1 MRHVYVHVPFCRRRC
16 SYCDFAIAVRR
27 TIPDRRYVEAVQAEY
42 RIRTGNGD
50 WDPEPLETLYLG
62 GGTPSLLSPQAVGDL
77 VALMSAEAP
86 APPWEVTL
94 EANPD
99 DVTLKAARA
108 WRACGIN
115 RISLGVQ
122 SFQAGVLDWMHR
134 THAPSQARRA
144 VEALREAGFDNL
156 SLDLIFAL
164 PEAVAGDF
172 RRDLDFALGLEP
184 QHLSVY
190 GLSVEP
196 RTPLERWIARGRIAP
211 APEGRYAEEFLLA
224 HQCLSAAGFEHYEVS
239 NYAKP
244 GFCSRHNQ
252 AYWKGAPYAGL
263 GPSAH
268 SYAAGVRRWNLA
280 PWAAYERAVNRG
292 ELPEA
297 GREVLAPAQQRLERQ
312 YLGLRT
318 SDGISLE
325 ELPPEAAPVIEAAVG
340 EGLLQVDRGRV
351 VATARG
357 WLALDEL
364 AVRLTTSAEGG

>member
-16 SYCDFAIAVRR
+16 SYCDFSIAVRR
-27 TIPDRRYVEAVQAEY
+27 TIPERRYVQAVQAEY

-77 VALMSAEAP
+77 VALLSAEAP
-86 APPWEVTL
+86 APPSEVTL

-108 WRACGIN
+108 WRASGIN

-122 SFQAGVLDWMHR
+122 SFQARVLAWMHR

-144 VEALREAGFDNL
+144 VEALREAGFENI

-164 PEAVAGDF
+164 PEPVAGDF
-172 RRDLDFALGLEP
+172 RQDLDLALGLEP

-239 NYAKP
+239 NYAQP
-244 GFCSRHNQ
+244 GFRSRHNQ

-280 PWAAYERAVNRG
+280 PWVAYERAANRG

-297 GREVLAPAQQRLERQ
+297 GREVLAPGEQRLERQ

-318 SDGISLE
+318 SDGILLE
-325 ELPPEAAPVIEAAVG
+325 ELPPEAAPVVEAAVG
-340 EGLLQVDRGRV
+340 EGLLRVDRGRL
-351 VATARG
+351 VATERG

-364 AVRLTTSAEGG
+364 VVRLTTSAEGG